1 MRIDAIVSSDF
12 KLKRTLRNSNRM
24 NLLFDEHCAGNY
36 FSNKAEI
43 DENYKSICVGHHDDL
58 PAGME
63 DDAIMEYAKNNDLT
77 IVTKDVKFVK
87 KCSKQN
93 VKVAVLKGNYLFLIQ
108 TSVKMF
114 GREPDDRLFT
124 YD

>member
-1 MRIDAIVSSDF
+1 M
-12 KLKRTLRNSNRM
+12 K
-24 NLLFDEHCAGNY
+24 LLFDEHCAGNY

-43 DENYKSICVGHHDDL
+43 DENHTAICVGHHDDL
-58 PAGME
+58 HAGME
-63 DDAIMEYAKNNDLT
+63 DDAILEYAKKKDLI

-87 KCSKQN
+87 QCSKQN
-93 VKVAVLKGNYLFLIQ
+93 AKVAVLKGNYLFLIQ
-108 TSVKMF
+108 SSVKMF

>member
-1 MRIDAIVSSDF
+1 M
-12 KLKRTLRNSNRM
+12 NGNEM
-24 NLLFDEHCAGNY
+24 NLLFDEHCSGNY

-43 DENYKSICVGHHDDL
+43 DENHKSICVGHHDDL

-63 DDAIMEYAKNNDLT
+63 DDAIMEYAKNNDMT

-87 KCSKQN
+87 RCSKQN
-93 VKVAVLKGNYLFLIQ
+93 AKVAVLKGNYLFVIQ
-108 TSVKMF
+108 SSVRMF
-114 GREPDDRLFT
+114 GREPDERLFT

>member
-1 MRIDAIVSSDF
+1 
-12 KLKRTLRNSNRM
+12 M
-24 NLLFDEHCAGNY
+24 NLLFDEHCADNY

-43 DENYKSICVGHHDDL
+43 DQNHISICVGHHNDL

-63 DDAIMEYAKNNDLT
+63 DDVILGYAKKKDLT

-93 VKVAVLKGNYLFLIQ
+93 AKVVVLKGNYLFLVQ
-108 TSVKMF
+108 SSVMMF

>member
-1 MRIDAIVSSDF
+1 MLFNISLSADMG
-12 KLKRTLRNSNRM
+12 NHNRM

-43 DENYKSICVGHHDDL
+43 DQKHTSICVGHHYDL

-63 DDAIMEYAKNNDLT
+63 DDAILEYAKKKDLT

-93 VKVAVLKGNYLFLIQ
+93 AKVAVLKGNYLFLVQ
-108 TSVKMF
+108 SSVMMF

>member
-1 MRIDAIVSSDF
+1 
-12 KLKRTLRNSNRM
+12 M

-43 DENYKSICVGHHDDL
+43 DQYNKSICVGHHEDL

-63 DDAIMEYAKNNDLT
+63 DDAIMEYAKSHNLT
-77 IVTKDVKFVK
+77 VVTKDVKFVK
-87 KCSKQN
+87 KCIKQN
-93 VKVAVLKGNYLFLIQ
+93 AKVAVLKGNYLFLIKEA
-108 TSVKMF
+108 VKMF

>member
-1 MRIDAIVSSDF
+1 MKEGVKSNHG
-12 KLKRTLRNSNRM
+12 LKTDDQL
-24 NLLFDEHCAGNY
+24 NLLFDEHCTGNY
-36 FSNKAEI
+36 FSNKSEI
-43 DENYKSICVGHHDDL
+43 DKNHTSICVGHHDKL

-77 IVTKDVKFVK
+77 IVTKDVQFVK

-93 VKVAVLKGNYLFLIQ
+93 AKVSVLKGNYLFLIQ

-114 GREPDDRLFT
+114 GREPNDRLFT

>member
-1 MRIDAIVSSDF
+1 
-12 KLKRTLRNSNRM
+12 M

-36 FSNKAEI
+36 FSNKVEI
-43 DENYKSICVGHHDDL
+43 DENHKSICVGHNDDL

-63 DDAIMEYAKNNDLT
+63 DDAILEYAKNNDFT

-87 KCSKQN
+87 KCSKEN
-93 VKVAVLKGNYLFLIQ
+93 VKVAVLKGNYLFLVHS
-108 TSVKMF
+108 TVKMF
-114 GREPDDRLFT
+114 GREPDDRMFT

>member
-1 MRIDAIVSSDF
+1 
-12 KLKRTLRNSNRM
+12 M

-43 DENYKSICVGHHDDL
+43 DENHSCICVGHHVDL
-58 PAGME
+58 PAGTE
-63 DDAIMEYAKNNDLT
+63 DDAILEYAKNNDIT
-77 IVTKDVKFVK
+77 VVTKDVKFVK

-93 VKVAVLKGNYLFLIQ
+93 VKVAVLKGNYLFLVQ
-108 TSVKMF
+108 SSVKMF